1 MTGSQR
7 TCRQMHAIVAGLCI
21 DLVAVSTV
29 NTANILL
36 PESQEVADFDAAAAP
51 HIVVVAYIQLLLR
64 ADGWVPKA

>member
-1 MTGSQR
+1 
-7 TCRQMHAIVAGLCI
+7 MHAIVAGLRI

-36 PESQEVADFDAAAAP
+36 PESQEVADFDAAAP